1 MSRVGER
8 EPPKATIPSSEA
20 VSGEEKG
27 VSSFIKY
34 IILRMVDRLR
44 VQQLEHFV
52 LEECQKLV
60 VGKVGMIVEQL
71 EVGIEEALAVG
82 TEGLLADIE
91 EAPVGIVVVHILAE
105 GKQVAHSLVGKLAL
119 AEDSFVPF
127 RHFRYAIL
135 VSLQCIWSLLEGL
148 PTHDREY

>member
-20 VSGEEKG
+20 VSGEGKG
-27 VSSFIKY
+27 VSLFIKY

-60 VGKVGMIVEQL
+60 VEKVGMIVEQL
-71 EVGIEEALAVG
+71 EVGTEEALVVG

-91 EAPVGIVVVHILAE
+91 EAPVGIVVVHSLAE